1 MNQIIARSILITFL
15 ASIHNKIKIPKSQRL
30 RSKLVQLQKG
40 SAVQRWNQSSKNTKY
55 YSLNVHG
62 LLITRKSQIFFCLFW
77 SIYHTSIATNYPVS
91 SFGSVLLLFS
101 LFTSFYP
108 KKCTQTQ
115 YYLLE
120 LSCLDLLGVG
130 FFYICYYSFH
140 SYL

>member
-62 LLITRKSQIFFCLFW
+62 LLITRKSQIFFAFFGLF
-77 SIYHTSIATNYPVS
+77 IT
-91 SFGSVLLLFS
+91 LLLQQITLILPLG
-101 LFTSFYP
+101 LF
-108 KKCTQTQ
+108 
-115 YYLLE
+115 
-120 LSCLDLLGVG
+120 
-130 FFYICYYSFH
+130 FFYSHCLLVSILKNAHGRSTIY
-140 SYL
+140 